1 MTVPMSDGTCLKRPG
16 DVDVQI
22 RETLCL
28 PREKWP
34 ALAPD
39 LKSEA
44 LTHLIRHLRRQSKK
58 WIEER
63 AAETSAALTHRMLQA
78 NEQLVVEFMVVAI
91 RRATVISRRWA
102 KGRNQFKTAEIL
114 KQVQFEIVCL
124 ILAEEPSL
132 QSEFLEVAFALV
144 VQRRTLDA
152 VEKQRFSAVGHRDVD
167 EDGRHFDWL
176 SEVVADHRANP
187 EEALLRKEREEL
199 EDAAYE
205 AACGFV
211 KNPQHRE
218 AVVAHVVED
227 IPITDLEQ
235 RYNKPRRRVYK
246 YINKGLDD
254 MRRGFGLDS

>member
-1 MTVPMSDGTCLKRPG
+1 M
-16 DVDVQI
+16 
-22 RETLCL
+22 
-28 PREKWP
+28 
-34 ALAPD
+34 
-39 LKSEA
+39 
-44 LTHLIRHLRRQSKK
+44 
-58 WIEER
+58 
-63 AAETSAALTHRMLQA
+63 
-78 NEQLVVEFMVVAI
+78 
-91 RRATVISRRWA
+91 
-102 KGRNQFKTAEIL
+102 
-114 KQVQFEIVCL
+114 
-124 ILAEEPSL
+124 
-132 QSEFLEVAFALV
+132 